1 MDAKTTRRIKENIAF
16 EAARTKPPA
25 GFPRLPDIAAARYID
40 PQFLELEKQGLW
52 KRSWLYAGHT
62 SQVAEP
68 GSWLLTRNTGTP
80 ILIVRDLQGELRAFY
95 NTCRHRG
102 VRLATGPGNC
112 AKSGFVCPFHGWR
125 FNSAGDNT
133 LIPYSERINKKG
145 CVRSYPTIERNG
157 LVMAWYHPDAAE
169 PQWEIPEIPEFN
181 DPDNFSAM
189 ARTVTSGPPPGPKG
203 TTMVIGREGNSWAQ
217 RGHAAKEA
225 ARNVLMPSKAR
236 RTAWGLLMIF
246 PLKGCAAIPARR

>member
-1 MDAKTTRRIKENIAF
+1 MDAKTTQRIKDNIAF

-102 VRLATGPGNC
+102 GPLG
-112 AKSGFVCPFHGWR
+112 
-125 FNSAGDNT
+125 
-133 LIPYSERINKKG
+133 
-145 CVRSYPTIERNG
+145 
-157 LVMAWYHPDAAE
+157 
-169 PQWEIPEIPEFN
+169 Q
-181 DPDNFSAM
+181 
-189 ARTVTSGPPPGPKG
+189 
-203 TTMVIGREGNSWAQ
+203 
-217 RGHAAKEA
+217 
-225 ARNVLMPSKAR
+225 
-236 RTAWGLLMIF
+236 
-246 PLKGCAAIPARR
+246 PARRS